1 MLGAHVMRLD
11 RDDCFLRYQPMY
23 VVRRIFNSAIALVA
37 AVFLLSGAA
46 PSTVFAQAPTSAA
59 SSVAAPSPAQ
69 SDADYQLGSGDKI
82 RVTVYGEPSLSGEF
96 YVTGSGMVSL
106 PLVGEVKAAG
116 LGVRQFQDAVQNAL
130 SDGYLKEPRVSAEV
144 LSFRPFYILGEVD
157 KPGTYPYTSGL
168 TVFNAV
174 ATAGGFTYRAD
185 KNKVFIKRLGESE
198 EHKYTLDPTVTVA
211 PGDTIRIGERFF

>member
-1 MLGAHVMRLD
+1 
-11 RDDCFLRYQPMY
+11 MY
-23 VVRRIFNSAIALVA
+23 VVRRIFRSTLAVLA
-37 AVFLLSGAA
+37 AVFVVSTLPLSA
-46 PSTVFAQAPTSAA
+46 AQAQTPPAAVAGEAPPASA
-59 SSVAAPSPAQ
+59 
-69 SDADYQLGSGDKI
+69 SDYLLGSGDKV
-82 RVTVYGEPSLSGEF
+82 RVTVYGEPELSGEF
-96 YVTGSGMVSL
+96 FVTGSGLVSL
-106 PLVGEVKAAG
+106 PLIGEVRAAG
-116 LGVRQFQDAVQNAL
+116 LNVRQFQDTVQNAL
-130 SDGYLKEPRVSAEV
+130 SNGYLKEPRVSAEV

-185 KNKVFIKRLGESE
+185 KGKVFIKRLGEAV

>member
-1 MLGAHVMRLD
+1 M
-11 RDDCFLRYQPMY
+11 F
-23 VVRRIFNSAIALVA
+23 VVRRLFSSAVALVVA
-37 AVFLLSGAA
+37 AFVILGAA
-46 PSTVFAQAPTSAA
+46 PSIAFAQDAAAPVASAA
-59 SSVAAPSPAQ
+59 PVA
-69 SDADYQLGSGDKI
+69 DADYQLGSGDKV

-96 YVTGSGMVSL
+96 FVNGSGMMSL

-116 LGVRQFQDAVQNAL
+116 LSVSQFQDAVQKAL
-130 SDGYLKEPRVSAEV
+130 SDGYLKEPRVSCEV
-144 LSFRPFYILGEVD
+144 LTFRPFYILGEVD

-185 KNKVFIKRLGESE
+185 KGKVFIKRLGESE